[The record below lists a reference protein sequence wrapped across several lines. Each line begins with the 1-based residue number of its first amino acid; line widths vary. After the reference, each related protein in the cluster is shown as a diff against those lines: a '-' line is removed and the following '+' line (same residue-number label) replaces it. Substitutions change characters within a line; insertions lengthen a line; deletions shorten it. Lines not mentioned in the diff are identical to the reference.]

1 MIALLQR
8 VSSANVT
15 IAGTETAR
23 IQQGLLVLIGFQPG
37 DSQTEID
44 KLLQRVLGYRIFEDI
59 NQKMNLSVT
68 DIKGDILIVPQFT
81 LAADTRKGLRPGF
94 STAASPEDGQ
104 QLFSEFIATA
114 KALFANVQQ
123 GQFGANMDV
132 SLTNS
137 GPATF
142 WLEYKAP

>member
-8 VSSANVT
+8 VSAASVS
-15 IAGTETAR
+15 ISGTEVAQ
-23 IQQGLLVLIGFQPG
+23 IKQGLLVLVGFQPG

-44 KLLQRVLGYRIFEDI
+44 KILKRILGYRIFEDEQ
-59 NQKMNLSVT
+59 QKMNLSVT
-68 DIKGDILIVPQFT
+68 DIDGEILLVPQFT

-94 STAASPEDGQ
+94 STAATPAEGEK
-104 QLFSEFIATA
+104 LFNALLTTANKEFSKI
-114 KALFANVQQ
+114 QQ

-132 SLTNS
+132 SLTNT

-142 WLEYKAP
+142 WLEYNAQ